1 MTFDDPQRRVIVRVT
16 GEWSLD
22 AALEVMRTARAD
34 ADHQLWPMLVDARGA
49 KSALTVADVERML
62 DAVQDARRRQGM
74 RGYVALVADDDTLY
88 ARLLYYEMRAAQIG
102 VGVIRAFRERRDAE
116 QWLAIMADSWKFGDT
131 LGRG

>member
-1 MTFDDPQRRVIVRVT
+1 VTFDDPQRRVIVRVT